1 MVDMCAVEAHIATP
15 PRTRPLSAPL
25 PAGLLSDD
33 RLARLVSEGNE
44 RAFGTLYARF
54 HQPLYRYCH
63 SMLRHEADAQDA
75 LQSTLAAALVALR
88 RGQRDA
94 PVRPW
99 LFRIAHNESISLLRK
114 RRPTGE
120 LSETLEAATLSV
132 EAAADERQRLSQL
145 VADLQELPERQRG
158 ALVMRELNGLS
169 HEEMAQALGISV
181 GAAKQTVFEARRA
194 LAEFEEGRAMACEQI
209 QRLIS
214 DGDRRALRGRRVRAH
229 LRECSACGAFATAI
243 PQRRTALLA
252 LSPALPAATA
262 AGLFTRV
269 TGASSAHHGSG
280 GLLAGAAG
288 KGVGGVGA
296 AVSSKAL
303 VTGVA
308 IVATA
313 AAGTAGIVKVVG
325 SSGHRS
331 GTLAVHRDA
340 STSKGSGSS
349 ASATSSL
356 RNGSSSSTA
365 SVIESATAGR
375 IAHTKNSANRAPGS
389 GTHPGSAAGAHRAG
403 VSSVTPRTQY
413 PSSTGAAS
421 GSSGQTGSGTNP
433 NSQGGNSNAGGTNSG
448 SGSSNPN
455 GHGGNPNSQG
465 GNSNGGGSSNAHG
478 GNPKAGGGSSGSGSS
493 NPNAGGG
500 NPNAG
505 GGNPNAGGG
514 NPNAGGGNPNAGGGN
529 PNGGGGNPN
538 AGGGNPNAGGG
549 NPNARGGSTN
559 AHGGNANAG
568 GANSQGQG

>member
-1 MVDMCAVEAHIATP
+1 
-15 PRTRPLSAPL
+15 
-25 PAGLLSDD
+25 LLSDD
-33 RLARLVSEGNE
+33 RLAKLVSEGNE
-44 RAFGTLYARF
+44 RAFGTLYGRF

-75 LQSTLAAALVALR
+75 LQSTFASALVALR

-99 LFRIAHNESISLLRK
+99 LFRIAHNESISLFRK

-120 LSETLEAATLSV
+120 LSETLEAPTLSV

-169 HEEMAQALGISV
+169 HEELAQALGISV

-194 LAEFEEGRAMACEQI
+194 LAEFEEGRALACEQI
-209 QRLIS
+209 QRVIS

-229 LRECSACGAFATAI
+229 LRECSACSAFSTAI

-269 TGASSAHHGSG
+269 TGASSAHHGGG
-280 GLLAGAAG
+280 GLLAGAGG
-288 KGVGGVGA
+288 KGAGGIGA

-325 SSGHRS
+325 SSGHRPEAV
-331 GTLAVHRDA
+331 AVHRDA
-340 STSKGSGSS
+340 SPSKGSGSS
-349 ASATSSL
+349 ASSTNSL
-356 RNGSSSSTA
+356 RNASSSSTA
-365 SVIESATAGR
+365 SVVGSATAGR
-375 IAHTKNSANRAPGS
+375 IAHTKNSANGTTGGATRPGS
-389 GTHPGSAAGAHRAG
+389 PAGAHGAG
-403 VSSVTPRTQY
+403 ASSITPRIGY
-413 PSSTGAAS
+413 PSSTGATS
-421 GSSGQTGSGTNP
+421 GSPGNSTGQTGSGTNP
-433 NSQGGNSNAGGTNSG
+433 NSHGGNPNAGGTNSG
-448 SGSSNPN
+448 SSSSNPN
-455 GHGGNPNSQG
+455 AHGGNPNAQG
-465 GNSNGGGSSNAHG
+465 GNAHGGGSTNAHGGNPNAGGGNSGSGSSNAHG
-478 GNPKAGGGSSGSGSS
+478 GNPNAGGGSTNAGGGTSGLGSN
-493 NPNAGGG
+493 NPNVHGG

-505 GGNPNAGGG
+505 GATSGLGS
-514 NPNAGGGNPNAGGGN
+514 
-529 PNGGGGNPN
+529 
-538 AGGGNPNAGGG
+538 
-549 NPNARGGSTN
+549 GSTN
-559 AHGGNANAG
+559 AHGGNPNAG
-568 GANSQGQG
+568 GANSHGQGHG